1 MDYFLLDGTIRSYD
15 KAGEQSQG
23 ATQTQTGEIPAQA
36 PQGQPSPAGGFGI
49 MGMVVYFAIIIAAF
63 YFLAI
68 RPQKKREKQL
78 KQLQDDIKL
87 GDWVLIDSG
96 MYGKVAGISDGVYTI
111 EFGTNKGVLI
121 PVLKSRIVSKGQPS
135 FDTEV
140 KE

>member
-1 MDYFLLDGTIRSYD
+1 MNYFLLDGTIRSYD
-15 KAGEQSQG
+15 KTGEATQSTNQASTQVPSDTPATQSQVG
-23 ATQTQTGEIPAQA
+23 VFD
-36 PQGQPSPAGGFGI
+36 SVSGI
-49 MGMVVYFAIIIAAF
+49 VIYFVIIIAAF

-78 KQLQDDIKL
+78 KQLQNDIKL

-96 MYGKVAGISDGVYTI
+96 MYGKVAGISESIYTI

-121 PVLKSRIVSKGQPS
+121 PILKSRIISKGEPS
-135 FDTEV
+135 FNEEI